1 MKFDLALITECVALQ
16 AEELNFTLENVEHS
30 YNEQEDTFTYSVRV
44 GLGHLFMEAK
54 QQDDKMTVKGKLVH
68 LPDETLFLPEFV
80 VFKWENFYEA
90 DELEHTTG
98 ILSDEITDALTGIRD
113 INDNNFIW
121 GYGTKELTNSQLN
134 ICQSFMSEMGYSL
147 ISFFRRYKH
156 VEKTKGFYVIFDD
169 DILRLRYQGANGK
182 VLRADKLFATKDDIR
197 KIVTDFVEGTDI
209 DIVGLFNYYIDPNDI
224 GIDITNST
232 EGELRCLS
240 VSDGLKTTKAK
251 LVYFQNASISV
262 ECETTLESKNENGK
276 YEVYA
281 EGRNQ
286 SLLDEDTK
294 LIRALKLLNI
304 LQRFSIDG
312 FFFYEQGLE
321 ANYNTLYKALE
332 KVAEETK
339 TDKKKAEVEEVY
351 LNWPRNAIRSYR
363 VDLGQQEY
371 IVTTPKGKYYE
382 IELRTCSCWENP
394 LVYHTTAVD
403 ETLDDTLS
411 FVSRFLNQRLVTEFL
426 QEEKIRLVLNGWPF
440 RVFLPNRN
448 DPDKFE
454 IAIDVSQHRLEVR
467 VGLLAINP
475 VSYSFTTNYK
485 PNQTFLDALRSIVE
499 DRCVKTFINGIKELE
514 DELTTINRRD
524 IETPF

>member
-1 MKFDLALITECVALQ
+1 MKFDLALITECVTEQ
-16 AEELNFTLENVEHS
+16 AKELSLTLENIEHN
-30 YNEQEDTFTYSVRV
+30 YNEQEDTFTHSVRV

-54 QQDDKMTVKGKLVH
+54 QQEDKLTVKGKLVY

-80 VFKWENFYEA
+80 VFDWENFYEA
-90 DELEHTTG
+90 DELEHTTD
-98 ILSDEITDALTGIRD
+98 ILSDEITDALVGIRD

-121 GYGTKELTNSQLN
+121 GFGINDLTDAQHNVTS
-134 ICQSFMSEMGYSL
+134 SFMMEMGYSL
-147 ISFFRRYKH
+147 ITFFRRYKH
-156 VEKTKGFYVIFDD
+156 VEKTKGFYMLFDD
-169 DILRLRYQGANGK
+169 DILRLRYQGASGK

-197 KIVTDFVEGTDI
+197 KIVTDFVEEVDI
-209 DIVGLFNYYIDPNDI
+209 DIVGLFNHYIDPNDI
-224 GIDITNST
+224 GIDITNPS

-251 LVYFQNASISV
+251 LVYFRDASISV
-262 ECETTLESKNENGK
+262 ECETTLESITENGK

-286 SLLDEDTK
+286 SLQDEDTK
-294 LIRALKLLNI
+294 LIRALRLLNI

-321 ANYNTLYKALE
+321 ANYTTLYNALD

-339 TDKKKAEVEEVY
+339 EKDKKADIQEVY
-351 LNWPRNAIRSYR
+351 LKWPRNAIRSYR
-363 VDLGQQEY
+363 VDIGKQEY
-371 IVTTPKGKYYE
+371 IVATPKGNYYE
-382 IELRTCSCWENP
+382 IELRTHSSWENP
-394 LVYHTTAVD
+394 LVYHMTAVD
-403 ETLDDTLS
+403 ETLDETLS
-411 FVSRFLNQRLVTEFL
+411 FVSRFLNRRLVTEFL
-426 QEEKIRLVLNGWPF
+426 QEEKIRFVLNGWPF
-440 RVFLPNRN
+440 VTRLSNRN

-475 VSYSFTTNYK
+475 ITYSFTTNYE
-485 PNQTFLDALRSIVE
+485 PNQTFLDTLRSIVE
-499 DRCVKTFINGIKELE
+499 DRCVKTFINGIKELNN
-514 DELTTINRRD
+514 ELTITNARD